1 MTDELIGL
9 EIPCEFHLSPC
20 ISYKCLNLN
29 KEFVSSSKNYIACL
43 TAQCGIIVTRRCNG
57 VEEERGN

>member
-1 MTDELIGL
+1 MTDEMIGL

-20 ISYKCLNLN
+20 ISYKCLYLN
-29 KEFVSSSKNYIACL
+29 KEFVSSSKNYVTCRAAHCVV
-43 TAQCGIIVTRRCNG
+43 IVTRRCSG